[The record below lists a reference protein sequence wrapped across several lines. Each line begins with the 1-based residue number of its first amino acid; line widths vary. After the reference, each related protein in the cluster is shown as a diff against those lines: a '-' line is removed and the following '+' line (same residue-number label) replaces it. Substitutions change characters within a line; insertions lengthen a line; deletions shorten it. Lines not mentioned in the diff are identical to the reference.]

1 MFFLSFV
8 QFFWWA
14 RKFHHEASEFF
25 LSRKIPGL
33 VAAGRARAK
42 AWRTTPTKR
51 MDEVFIEDVRVDSPF
66 L

>member
-1 MFFLSFV
+1 
-8 QFFWWA
+8 
-14 RKFHHEASEFF
+14 
-25 LSRKIPGL
+25 L

-51 MDEVFIEDVRVDSPF
+51 MDEVFIVDVRVDSPF